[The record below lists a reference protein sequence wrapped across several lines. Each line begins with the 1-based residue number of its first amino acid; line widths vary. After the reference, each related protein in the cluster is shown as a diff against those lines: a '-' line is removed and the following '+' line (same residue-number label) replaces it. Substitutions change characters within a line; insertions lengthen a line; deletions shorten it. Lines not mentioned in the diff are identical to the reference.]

1 MTTFP
6 IVNYRQRAVLSA
18 AIIFSV
24 VPTAAVLL
32 RVIARRVS
40 IRALNLS
47 DHCAIIAAALT
58 IALEA
63 VSIAA
68 VVHCGLAYGHASE
81 IVAQFGSTPVVTLL
95 KLVIPL
101 QFLWTLSLG
110 FSKTSILLL
119 YSQLFQTEHYVVVA
133 ARATIAT
140 HMVWVAGTILTAF
153 LICQP
158 FSKHWETVSGGHC
171 GDQVRSFIIIGTI
184 NLATNLVII
193 VLPLPSLYKLRMGIY
208 KKLALVAVFGLGLLY
223 VRPVEALLK
232 VYLICCL
239 RLTFPLAQH
248 MHHQCHPLGL
258 PHANGFHRPA
268 IQLHPG
274 QYLRWPRAQH
284 GRNSGLHSSLPATD
298 RPLQV
303 QDWGRPWV

>member
-18 AIIFSV
+18 AIVFSV

-32 RVIARRVS
+32 RVIARRIS
-40 IRALNLS
+40 ARALNLS

-119 YSQLFQTEHYVVVA
+119 YSKMFKAEHYVVVS
-133 ARATIAT
+133 ARVTIIINVA
-140 HMVWVAGTILTAF
+140 WAAGTLLTAL
-153 LICQP
+153 LICHP
-158 FSKHWETVSGGHC
+158 FSKHWETFSGGHC

-184 NLATNLVII
+184 NLVTNLVII
-193 VLPLPSLYKLRMGIY
+193 VLPLPALYQLRMGIY
-208 KKLALVAVFGLGLLY
+208 KKLALVAVFGLGFLY

-232 VYLICCL
+232 EYLICCL

-248 MHHQCHPLGL
+248 MRHQCHPLGL
-258 PHANGFHRPA
+258 PRAHGFHRPD

-284 GRNSGLHSSLPATD
+284 GRNSGLHSSLPATG

-303 QDWGRPWV
+303 QGWGQSWI

>member
-32 RVIARRVS
+32 RVIARRIS
-40 IRALNLS
+40 ARALNLS
-47 DHCAIIAAALT
+47 DYCAIVAAVLT

-63 VSIAA
+63 ISIAA

-119 YSQLFQTEHYVVVA
+119 YSQLFKTEHYLVVA
-133 ARATIAT
+133 ARVTIAI
-140 HMVWVAGTILTAF
+140 HV
-153 LICQP
+153 
-158 FSKHWETVSGGHC
+158 
-171 GDQVRSFIIIGTI
+171 
-184 NLATNLVII
+184 
-193 VLPLPSLYKLRMGIY
+193 LRMSIC
-208 KKLALVAVFGLGLLY
+208 KKLALVAVFSLGLLTCVTSVIRLVCLTQMDFTDLPY
-223 VRPVEALLK
+223 SFTLASIFGGLEPSMAVTLACIPLFRPLVGRCKYRAGDNLGSRVPRREQFEPLGDDAGGEQLRLRPLGFKHQAEVSAVSVGNGSSDERRDDREVEAK
-232 VYLICCL
+232 VDSGH
-239 RLTFPLAQH
+239 T
-248 MHHQCHPLGL
+248 
-258 PHANGFHRPA
+258 
-268 IQLHPG
+268 PG
-274 QYLRWPRAQH
+274 ILVSREWEVTR
-284 GRNSGLHSSLPATD
+284 
-298 RPLQV
+298 
-303 QDWGRPWV
+303 